1 MMKQLSLIMI
11 GMLSLLI
18 VSCNNS
24 APEEKAEKAEQEKQ
38 ENAGRTLPVEWT
50 KNANI
55 YEVNLRQYS
64 QKGTFNEFAKELPR
78 LKEMG
83 VDILWFMPIHP
94 VGIENR
100 KGSLGSYY
108 AVRDYKAVGEEY
120 GTIEDF
126 KLLVDKAHKLGMHV
140 LIDWV
145 ANHTAWDNVWV
156 EHHADYYEKDS
167 TGNFISPFDW
177 SDVIALD
184 YSSKEMR
191 NAMLDALKFWLVEAN
206 IDGYRC
212 DVAGEVPTEFWEW
225 VRPQLDEIKPVFMLA
240 EAEKPELLKSAFDM
254 DYGWEFHHIMNG
266 IAKGDKNVQDI
277 LAYLKKETNPKNSYK
292 LNFITNHDE
301 NSWNGTIK
309 ERLGDAA
316 DVLSVL
322 TYTLNGMPL
331 MYSGQEAA
339 NEKRLQFFE
348 KDIID
353 WKDYPKQEFLSKL
366 MKIKRDNPALWNGN
380 YGGEF
385 LSLNNDQDDRLLAF
399 KQVKDE
405 NEILVLLNLSNEKIS
420 SSLQNINFGE
430 YIPILLSDFDNL
442 NSEKD
447 FIMGSWGYCVLKKH

>member
-24 APEEKAEKAEQEKQ
+24 APKEKVQQEEQE
-38 ENAGRTLPVEWT
+38 ETSRALPVEWT

-64 QKGTFNEFAKELPR
+64 EEGTFNAFAEDLPR
-78 LKEMG
+78 LKDMG

-94 VGIENR
+94 IGEKNR
-100 KGSLGSYY
+100 KGGMGSYY

-126 KLLVDKAHKLGMHV
+126 KVLVEKAHKLGMYV

-145 ANHTAWDNVWV
+145 ANHTAWDNVWL
-156 EHHADYYEKDS
+156 ENHSDFYEKDS
-167 TGNFISPFDW
+167 IGNFISPFDW

-184 YSSKEMR
+184 YTNMEMR
-191 NAMLDALKFWLVEAN
+191 EAMADALKFWVADVD

-212 DVAGEVPTEFWEW
+212 DVAGEVPTDFWNW
-225 VRPQLDEIKPVFMLA
+225 IRPQLDEIKPVFMLA
-240 EAEKPELLKSAFDM
+240 EAEKPELLESAFDM

-266 IAKGDKNVQDI
+266 IVKGEKNVQDV
-277 LAYLKKETNPKNSYK
+277 LAYLKKEKETNPENTYK

-309 ERLGDAA
+309 ERLGEAA

-322 TYTLNGMPL
+322 TYTLNSMPL

-339 NEKRLQFFE
+339 NEKRLEFFE
-348 KDIID
+348 KDMIA
-353 WKDYPKQEFLSKL
+353 WKDYSKHDFYSKL
-366 MKIKRDNPALWNGN
+366 IEIKHNNPALWNGN

-385 LSLNNDQDDRLLAF
+385 ISLNNEQDDRLFVF
-399 KQVKDE
+399 KQVKGE
-405 NEILVLLNLSNEKIS
+405 NEILVLLNLSDEEIS
-420 SSLQNINFGE
+420 SSLQNVDFGE
-430 YIPILLSDFDNL
+430 YTPILMNDFDSL
-442 NSEKD
+442 NSEND
-447 FIMGSWGYCVLKKH
+447 FILGPWAYSVLKKR

>member
-1 MMKQLSLIMI
+1 MKQLSLILI

-24 APEEKAEKAEQEKQ
+24 APEEKVEQVEQEST
-38 ENAGRTLPVEWT
+38 GRALPVEWT

-64 QKGTFNEFAKELPR
+64 KEGTFNEFARELPR

-94 VGIENR
+94 IGIENK

-120 GTIEDF
+120 GTFEDF

-145 ANHTAWDNVWV
+145 ANHTSWDNVWV
-156 EHHADYYEKDS
+156 EKHSDYYEKDS

-177 SDVIALD
+177 SDVISLNYD
-184 YSSKEMR
+184 NKEMR
-191 NAMLDALKFWLVEAN
+191 IAMLDALKFWLVEAN

-240 EAEKPELLKSAFDM
+240 EAEKPELLKFAFDM

-277 LAYLKKETNPKNSYK
+277 LAYLKKETNPENSYK

-301 NSWNGTIK
+301 NSWNGTIE

-339 NEKRLQFFE
+339 NEKRLEFFE

-353 WKDYPKQEFLSKL
+353 WKNYPKQEFLSKL
-366 MKIKRDNPALWNGN
+366 MVIKHNNPALWNGN
-380 YGGEF
+380 YGGKF
-385 LSLNNDQDDRLLAF
+385 ISLNNEQDDRLLAF
-399 KQVKDE
+399 KQVKGE
-405 NEILVLLNLSNEKIS
+405 NEILVLLNLSSEEIS
-420 SSLQNINFGE
+420 SSLQDINFE
-430 YIPILLSDFDNL
+430 DYSQILMSDFDNL
-442 NSEKD
+442 NSERD
-447 FIMGSWGYCVLKKH
+447 FIIGSWGYCILKKQ